1 MNVTLPN
8 GRVIKGVPEGTTKQ
22 QIMQKA
28 IASGIA
34 TEVDFGMSAQP
45 LNTDVPSP
53 EQDAFV
59 AQGYAQNQPKPQPSI
74 ADRAIAGGEAA
85 LAMGTGATTGALGM
99 IAGTLQ
105 QGGREILA
113 GEFGT
118 SEAAN
123 RIQQRAADVS
133 ASATYAPRTEL
144 GQEYV
149 QNIGEAAAP
158 LAGSAGLAAQ
168 VNIAGNA
175 ARMGAPIARQS
186 ANEAARVAGQSVR
199 DAIPSKADD
208 SARSMG
214 AAQVSDEVRRREM
227 AAQLPGAPQLT
238 KGQATR
244 DVNQLRFEG
253 ETMKGELGAPL
264 RERAAQQHQAIKNS
278 IDEWLDQTGSQGAD
292 LRSVGISIDKAIQ
305 GRAKADKQRIRD
317 AYKAAEESGETREP
331 IQTNSIVDV
340 INNSRSAEST
350 APVLS
355 AAKKEV
361 LRLGGA
367 TEGEDGQLIPRDMT
381 LGDAEQLRQ
390 FINKNTGYEGPNLAY
405 SSQLKSAIDATTENA
420 GGDAYRAARRLREKY
435 ARQYED
441 RAIVAD
447 ILENKRGSSDRK
459 VALEDVF
466 DRIVFRGSLD
476 DARTMRKTLQT
487 AGEDGQQAW
496 REVQGAGLR
505 YIRDEATK
513 NIARDSSGNEM
524 ISPAALNRAIT
535 RLDADGKL
543 DFIYG
548 KQGAEQLR
556 ALNEIS
562 KDLFTTPPGTINHSN
577 TASVL
582 LAALDI
588 GISGTSGVPLPIASG
603 LRIASKRL
611 KDRKIKAKVEEA
623 LRAPKEGKK

>member
-8 GRVIKGVPEGTTKQ
+8 GRVIEGVPEGTTKQ

-34 TEVDFGMSAQP
+34 TEADFGVPPKP

-59 AQGYAQNQPKPQPSI
+59 AQGYARNQPRQQPSL
-74 ADRAIAGGEAA
+74 ADRFIGAGEAA
-85 LAMGTGATTGALGM
+85 LAMGTGATTGALGQ

-118 SEAAN
+118 PEAAN
-123 RIQQRAADVS
+123 RIEQRAADVS
-133 ASATYAPRTEL
+133 SSATYAPRTEL

-158 LAGSAGLAAQ
+158 LAGAAGLTAQ
-168 VNIAGNA
+168 MNIAGNV
-175 ARMGAPIARQS
+175 ARMGAPAARAMGGDAYQQAIART
-186 ANEAARVAGQSVR
+186 
-199 DAIPSKADD
+199 IPESPQQK
-208 SARSMG
+208 SMG
-214 AAQVSDEVRRREM
+214 AAEVPAEVRRREM
-227 AAQLPGAPQLT
+227 AAQLPVDPQLT

-253 ETMKGELGAPL
+253 ETMKGELGQPL
-264 RERAAQQHQAIKNS
+264 RDRSAQQHQAVRQS
-278 IDEWLDQTGSQGAD
+278 IDEWLDQTGAQGAD

-305 GRAKADKQRIRD
+305 GRARADKQRIRD

-340 INNSRSAEST
+340 INSSTSAEST

-355 AAKKEV
+355 AARKEV

-367 TEGEDGQLIPRDMT
+367 IEGEDGQLIPRDMT

-405 SSQLKSAIDATTENA
+405 SAQLKSAIDSTTENA

-496 REVQGAGLR
+496 KEVQGAGLR

-513 NIARDSSGNEM
+513 NISRDSSGNEM

-562 KDLFTTPPGTINHSN
+562 KDLFTAPPGTINHSN

>member
-1 MNVTLPN
+1 MARYEITAPDGQRFEINAPDDATQEQVLAYAQSQFS
-8 GRVIKGVPEGTTKQ
+8 Q
-22 QIMQKA
+22 Q
-28 IASGIA
+28 
-34 TEVDFGMSAQP
+34 AQP

-59 AQGYAQNQPKPQPSI
+59 AQGYAQNQPKPGPSI

-85 LAMGTGATTGALGM
+85 LAMGTGATTGAIGM

-118 SEAAN
+118 PEAAS
-123 RIQQRAADVS
+123 RIEQRAADVS

-149 QNIGEAAAP
+149 QNIGEATAP
-158 LAGSAGLAAQ
+158 LAGLSGLSAQ
-168 VNIAGNA
+168 MNIAGNA
-175 ARMGAPIARQS
+175 ARMGAPIARDSAGSAVQS
-186 ANEAARVAGQSVR
+186 AVQSARN
-199 DAIPSKADD
+199 AIPSKQDK
-208 SARSMG
+208 SLSMG
-214 AAQVSDEVRRREM
+214 AAEVPAAVRRREM
-227 AAQLPGAPQLT
+227 AAQLPVDPQLT

-264 RERAAQQHQAIKNS
+264 RERSAQQHQAIRAS

-292 LRSVGISIDKAIQ
+292 LRSVGISVDKAIQ
-305 GRAKADKQRIRD
+305 AQSRADKARIRE
-317 AYKAAEESGETREP
+317 AYKKAEESGDTREP
-331 IQTNSIVDV
+331 IPTNSIIDV

-355 AAKKEV
+355 SARKEII
-361 LRLGGA
+361 RLGGA
-367 TEGEDGQLIPRDMT
+367 IEDADGNLVPQDMT
-381 LGDAEQLRQ
+381 LGNAEQLRQ
-390 FINKNTGYEGPNLAY
+390 FINQNTGYEGPNLAY
-405 SSQLKSAIDATTENA
+405 SAQLKSAIDATTENA

-435 ARQYED
+435 ARKYED
-441 RAIVAD
+441 KAIVSD
-447 ILENKRGSSDRK
+447 ILENKRGTADRK

-496 REVQGAGLR
+496 REIQGAGLR

-524 ISPAALNRAIT
+524 ISPAALNRAVN

-548 KQGAEQLR
+548 KNGAEQIR

-562 KDLFTTPPGTINHSN
+562 KDLFTAPPGTINHSN

-611 KDRKIKAKVEEA
+611 KDRKIRAKVEQA
-623 LRAPKEGKK
+623 LRAPKEDKK

>member
-8 GRVIKGVPEGTTKQ
+8 GRVIEGVPEGTTKQ

-28 IASGIA
+28 IAAGIA
-34 TEVDFGMSAQP
+34 TEADFDMPAQP

-105 QGGREILA
+105 QGGREILS

-118 SEAAN
+118 PDAAN
-123 RIQQRAADVS
+123 RIEQRAADVS
-133 ASATYAPRTEL
+133 ASATYSPRTEL

-149 QNIGEAAAP
+149 QNIGEVAAP
-158 LAGSAGLAAQ
+158 LAGAAGLAAQ
-168 VNIAGNA
+168 TNIAANA
-175 ARMGAPIARQS
+175 ARLGAPA
-186 ANEAARVAGQSVR
+186 V
-199 DAIPSKADD
+199 
-208 SARSMG
+208 RSMG
-214 AAQVSDEVRRREM
+214 ADAYQQAIARATPDSPQQKSMGAAEVPAEVRRREM
-227 AAQLPGAPQLT
+227 AAQLPVDPQLT

-264 RERAAQQHQAIKNS
+264 RERASQQHQAIKMS
-278 IDEWLDQTGSQGAD
+278 IYEWLDQTGAQGAD
-292 LRSVGISIDKAIQ
+292 LRSVGISVDKAIQ
-305 GRAKADKQRIRD
+305 GRARADKQRIRD

-350 APVLS
+350 APVLA
-355 AAKKEV
+355 AAKREV
-361 LRLGGA
+361 IRLGGA
-367 TEGEDGQLIPRDMT
+367 IEGEDGQLIPRDMT

-405 SSQLKSAIDATTENA
+405 SAQLKSAIDSTTENA

-447 ILENKRGSSDRK
+447 ILETKRGSSDRK

-487 AGEDGQQAW
+487 AGEEGQQAW

-513 NIARDSSGNEM
+513 NISRDSSGNEM
-524 ISPAALNRAIT
+524 ISPAALNRAIM

-548 KQGAEQLR
+548 KKGAEQLR

-562 KDLFTTPPGTINHSN
+562 KDLFTAPPGTINHSN

>member
-34 TEVDFGMSAQP
+34 TEADFGMPAKP
-45 LNTDVPSP
+45 LNTDVPGP

-105 QGGREILA
+105 QGGRELLS
-113 GEFGT
+113 GQFGT
-118 SEAAN
+118 PEAAN
-123 RIQQRAADVS
+123 RIEQRAADVS
-133 ASATYAPRTEL
+133 ASATYVPRTEL

-149 QNIGEAAAP
+149 QNIGEATAP
-158 LAGSAGLAAQ
+158 LAGAAGLAAQ
-168 VNIAGNA
+168 MNIAGNA
-175 ARMGAPIARQS
+175 ARMGAP
-186 ANEAARVAGQSVR
+186 AARSIGADAYQQAISRVAPELPQQ
-199 DAIPSKADD
+199 K
-208 SARSMG
+208 SMG
-214 AAQVSDEVRRREM
+214 AAEVPAEVRRREM
-227 AAQLPGAPQLT
+227 AAQLPVDPQLT

-264 RERAAQQHQAIKNS
+264 RERASQQHQAIKMS
-278 IDEWLDQTGSQGAD
+278 IDEWLDQTGAQGAD

-305 GRAKADKQRIRD
+305 GKARADKQRIRD

-340 INNSRSAEST
+340 INNSVSAEST
-350 APVLS
+350 APVL
-355 AAKKEV
+355 AAARREV
-361 LRLGGA
+361 IRLGGA
-367 TEGEDGQLIPRDMT
+367 IEGDDGKLMPRDMT

-390 FINKNTGYEGPNLAY
+390 FINKNTGYDGPNLAY
-405 SSQLKSAIDATTENA
+405 SAQLKSAIDATTENA

-513 NIARDSSGNEM
+513 NVARDSSGNEM

-562 KDLFTTPPGTINHSN
+562 KDLFTAPPGTINHSN

-623 LRAPKEGKK
+623 LRAPKEDKK